1 MINSE
6 KIRDNFP
13 SLDRLDKKNN
23 QIIYL
28 DGPGGTQVPI
38 QVIEGVSQY
47 YIRSNANTHGEF
59 STSKETDFM
68 MDGLRERVADL
79 FGSEGPSTIS
89 IGQNMTTLNYSL
101 ARALSRKFK
110 EGDEVIITELDHE
123 ANRGPWKVL
132 EEVGVK
138 LIEVE
143 LLETGVLDYVDFKN
157 KINDKTVMVCMG
169 MSSNALGTLNDFIKV
184 GKYLENKN
192 CLFLLDAVHY
202 APHFSINVQE
212 LGCDFM
218 LCSAYKFYGPH
229 VSFLYSRPGL
239 LESLNTDRLIVQDQA
254 APYNIETGTL
264 NHAACSGVASA
275 IDFISSIG
283 EGATL
288 REKLESA
295 YQKIS
300 SHEFELAKHLYDSLQ
315 NLEKITVVGPDFL
328 SKKRTPTVSFVH
340 NSLSAQE
347 VCKKL
352 ANKNICAWDGHF
364 YALKAIQKLGL
375 ESRGGVTRLGV
386 SLYNT
391 KKEIDKVIE
400 VIKTI

>member
-6 KIRDNFP
+6 KIREYFP
-13 SLDRLDKKNN
+13 SLNRTDKNNN

-59 STSKETDFM
+59 ATSKETDFM
-68 MDGLRERVADL
+68 MEGLRERASDML
-79 FGSEGPSTIS
+79 GAEGLKTIS

-101 ARALSRKFK
+101 ARALSRRFK
-110 EGDEVIITELDHE
+110 KGDEVVITELDHE
-123 ANRGPWKVL
+123 ANRGPWRVL
-132 EEVGVK
+132 EEAGIK
-138 LIEVE
+138 LVEVN
-143 LLETGVLDYVDFKN
+143 LMDTGTLDYTDFKN

-169 MSSNALGTLNDFIKV
+169 MSSNALGTLNDFVEIGRYLK
-184 GKYLENKN
+184 GKG

-229 VSFLYSRPGL
+229 VSFLYSKPGL
-239 LESLNTDRLIVQDQA
+239 LGSMNPDRLVVQDQE
-254 APYNIETGTL
+254 APYIIETGTL
-264 NHAACSGVASA
+264 NHAACSGASSA

-283 EGATL
+283 EGASL
-288 REKLESA
+288 RERLESA
-295 YQKIS
+295 YELIS
-300 SHEFELAKHLYDSLQ
+300 SHEFELAKHLYNSL
-315 NLEKITVVGPDFL
+315 NKHDKTTVIGPDF
-328 SKKRTPTVSFVH
+328 SSTKRTPTVSFTH
-340 NSLSAQE
+340 IHFSPQE

-352 ANKNICAWDGHF
+352 ASENICAWDGHF

-375 ESRGGVTRLGV
+375 ESSGGVTRLGV

-391 KKEIDKVIE
+391 KQEIDRVIE
-400 VIKTI
+400 VITKI

>member
-6 KIRDNFP
+6 KIREYFP
-13 SLDRLDKKNN
+13 SLGRVDTNNN

-38 QVIEGVSQY
+38 QVIEGISQY

-59 STSKETDFM
+59 VTSKETDFM
-68 MDGLRERVADL
+68 MDGVRERVSEML
-79 FGSEGPSTIS
+79 GSEGPKTIS

-101 ARALSRKFK
+101 ARALSRKFN

-138 LIEVE
+138 LIEVK
-143 LLETGVLDYVDFKN
+143 LLDNGTLDYTDFKN
-157 KINDKTVMVCMG
+157 KINNKTVMVCMG
-169 MSSNALGTLNDFIKV
+169 MSSNALGTLNDFVDI
-184 GKYLENKN
+184 GNYLKDKN

-239 LESLNTDRLIVQDQA
+239 LDSLSPDRLVVQDQE
-254 APYNIETGTL
+254 APYIIETGTL

-283 EGATL
+283 EGDSL

-300 SHEFELAKHLYDSLQ
+300 NHEFELAKHLYDSLQ
-315 NLEKITVVGPDFL
+315 NFQKITVIGPDFS

-340 NSLSAQE
+340 NDFSPHE

-352 ANKNICAWDGHF
+352 ASKNICAWDGHF

-375 ESRGGVTRLGV
+375 ESKGGVTRLGV
-386 SLYNT
+386 SVYNT
-391 KKEIDKVIE
+391 KQEIDKVIE
-400 VIKTI
+400 VISEI

>member
-6 KIRDNFP
+6 KIREYFP
-13 SLDRLDKKNN
+13 SLGRVDANNN

-38 QVIEGVSQY
+38 QVIEGISQY

-59 STSKETDFM
+59 VTSKETDSM
-68 MDGLRERVADL
+68 MDGVRERVSEML
-79 FGSEGPSTIS
+79 GSEGPKTIS

-101 ARALSRKFK
+101 ARALSRKFN

-138 LIEVE
+138 LIEVK
-143 LLETGVLDYVDFKN
+143 LLDNGTLDYTDFKN

-169 MSSNALGTLNDFIKV
+169 MSSNALGTLNDFVEI
-184 GKYLENKN
+184 GNYLKDKN

-229 VSFLYSRPGL
+229 VSFLYSKPGL
-239 LESLNTDRLIVQDQA
+239 LGSLTPDRLVVQDQE
-254 APYNIETGTL
+254 APYIIETGTL

-275 IDFISSIG
+275 IDFIASIG
-283 EGATL
+283 EGSTL

-295 YQKIS
+295 YRRIS
-300 SHEFELAKHLYDSLQ
+300 IHEFELAKHLYDSLQ
-315 NLEKITVVGPDFL
+315 KEDKIKVIGQDFS

-340 NSLSAQE
+340 NDFSPQD

-352 ANKNICAWDGHF
+352 ASENICAWDGHF

-375 ESRGGVTRLGV
+375 ESAGGVTRLGV

-391 KKEIDKVIE
+391 KQEIDRGVE
-400 VIKTI
+400 VIKNL